1 MKTMMIEAR
10 DADKE
15 LLGTQE
21 IKVPEN
27 MDDLHELFKDDEI
40 IDLVMRSYVIDVQRK
55 LRTEAR
61 GPRKETDQVKAF
73 KKLSVEEQE
82 KLIALL
88 KNAQ

>member
-1 MKTMMIEAR
+1 MKTTVIEAR

-27 MDDLHELFKDDEI
+27 MDDLHELFKDEEI
-40 IDLVMRSYVIDVQRK
+40 IELTMRSYAIDVQRK
-55 LRTEAR
+55 LRQEAR
-61 GPRKETDQVKAF
+61 GPRKETEQVKAF
-73 KKLSVEEQE
+73 KKLSVAEQE